1 MRLESKIDKAWDSLI
16 VGDVESAYKVLVSS
30 RLTNWHKE
38 IIRQANFLKTYDYP
52 ELRISEDKARNEFAL
67 VASWNFLIEK
77 HIPYDA
83 IRWAKIEN
91 LGPLIGKVYK
101 FTADINTIRE
111 VLRVSTIHVVPP
123 FPQEQ
128 YYEQWPELLALSNLS
143 LVARSLFI
151 RIIKSA
157 QIRLNGLVDTQTIGR
172 LELPQTKQAFVDLFQ
187 AGFIKMDL
195 AVNELIPD
203 LMMAKTLKELK
214 QFAFENSINFHGT
227 KYQIIQSIISTIP
240 QRTIKKWLHLKDE
253 SEFIYPRLTNLPALK
268 DYLWVESG
276 IFEDYL
282 SWLRQTKSIN
292 RSGQAII
299 DEHKGKIINRYDPME
314 RRRPPVYDKKNYSSD
329 RIWKSKNMQLL
340 SSIWDSGCDVILKN
354 IVQRYAWDW
363 DINIEEAVTNYF
375 NGDKLLVLK
384 KACNRNSFLWQ
395 FCYRRLEELNIEV
408 RKPKLITCENCGLKF
423 MDWSFD
429 DRLSKRVGYKICFC
443 ETCYYSAFSDQE
455 TENQLTD
462 KDTMLGQIST
472 VANILGVVPT
482 SAFRRNLNLAMIS
495 EADQVTLV
503 KTLVSMPSQKKF
515 VDTFGSWLQ
524 TLILAGVLK
533 DGTLQTSRG
542 VRCIAIDGHICN
554 SLAEKTVDDWL
565 YSHGISHEK
574 EPLYPYHPRLN
585 PYKLRADWKVENV
598 LIEYAGLMNEPD
610 YAFKMKA
617 KQEIATEFDL
627 SLIILQPQD
636 ILNLDQE
643 LANLVDIENI
653 YESNSQQNLD

>member
-30 RLTNWHKE
+30 RLTSWHKE

-187 AGFIKMDL
+187 TGFIKMNL

-203 LMMAKTLKELK
+203 LMMAKTLKELI

-314 RRRPPVYDKKNYSSD
+314 CRRPPVYDKKNYSSD

-340 SSIWDSGCDVILKN
+340 SSIWDSGCDLILKN

-443 ETCYYSAFSDQE
+443 ETCYYSAFSDQGA
-455 TENQLTD
+455 ENQLTD
-462 KDTMLGQIST
+462 RDTMLEQISI

-482 SAFRRNLNLAMIS
+482 SAFRQNLNLAMMS
-495 EADQVTLV
+495 EVDQVALV
-503 KTLVSMPSQKKF
+503 KTLLSMPSQKKF
-515 VDTFGSWLQ
+515 VDIFGSWLQ

-533 DGTLQTSRG
+533 DGTLQTSRR
-542 VRCIAIDGHICN
+542 VRCIAIDGHMCN

-565 YSHGISHEK
+565 YSHDISHEK
-574 EPLYPYHPRLN
+574 EPLYPHHARLN
-585 PYKLRADWKVENV
+585 PYKMRADWKAQDI
-598 LIEYAGLMNEPD
+598 LIEYAGLMDEPD
-610 YAFKMKA
+610 YAAKMKA
-617 KQEIATEFDL
+617 KQEIATEFGL
-627 SLIILQPQD
+627 SLIILQPKD
-636 ILNLDQE
+636 ILDLDTK
-643 LANLVDIENI
+643 LASLVGMDVI
-653 YESNSQQNLD
+653 